1 MSKNHHEFAAYLT
14 KRRKEL
20 GISMYTVAKETGF
33 SSSTVKW
40 WEDGEGLP
48 KLASLEKLAR
58 VLQTSY
64 ENLVVVAGYGAAGA
78 AETEP
83 YLRARYPHVSD
94 RNRKLAEA
102 KLLLDQLDALE
113 ARSKKLRGRK

>member
-1 MSKNHHEFAAYLT
+1 MTKNHPGFAAYLT
-14 KRRKEL
+14 KRRKAL

-58 VLQTSY
+58 VLKTSY
-64 ENLVVVAGYGAAGA
+64 ETLVVVAGYGAAGA

-94 RNRKLAEA
+94 RNRKLVEA
-102 KLLLDQLDALE
+102 KRLLDQLDAEE
-113 ARSKKLRGRK
+113 ARSKKRKGQK

>member
-1 MSKNHHEFAAYLT
+1 MIKKHTEFAAYLT
-14 KRRKEL
+14 KRRQEL

-58 VLQTSY
+58 VLKTSY
-64 ENLVVVAGYGAAGA
+64 ENLVVVAGYGAAGTA
-78 AETEP
+78 DTEP
-83 YLRARYPHVSD
+83 LLRGRYPHVSD
-94 RNRKLAEA
+94 RNPKLAEA
-102 KLLLDQLDALE
+102 KRLLDDLDDLE
-113 ARSKKLRGRK
+113 ARSKKRKGQK

>member
-1 MSKNHHEFAAYLT
+1 MSKKHPKFAAYIT

-64 ENLVVVAGYGAAGA
+64 ESLVVVAGYGPATAD
-78 AETEP
+78 TEP
-83 YLRARYPHVSD
+83 LLRSRYPNVSE
-94 RNRKLAEA
+94 RNPKLAEA
-102 KLLLDQLDALE
+102 KRLLDQLDAVE
-113 ARSKKLRGRK
+113 ARSKKRKGKK

>member
-1 MSKNHHEFAAYLT
+1 MNKNHPEFAAYLT

-58 VLQTSY
+58 VLKTSY
-64 ENLVVVAGYGAAGA
+64 ENLVVVAGYGVAAA
-78 AETEP
+78 PEAEP
-83 YLRARYPHVSD
+83 YLRARYRHVSD
-94 RNRKLAEA
+94 RKLAEA
-102 KLLLDQLDALE
+102 KRLLDQLDALE
-113 ARSKKLRGRK
+113 ARSKKRKGRR